1 MDPVWN
7 ANHLYKYICILI
19 KLHVHTQLVFH
30 KLWIIFPLYTTI
42 IVAA

>member
-19 KLHVHTQLVFH
+19 KLHVHTQLDFH
-30 KLWIIFPLYTTI
+30 KLRIIFLLYTSVI
-42 IVAA
+42 IAA